1 MNQLPK
7 HKRQRLVGYDYSQS
21 GAYFVTLCTHNR
33 QNLLWN
39 HVGTGLRACPV
50 TNRPCPVMNCAD
62 VDTDCVITDCDNR
75 ADSTA
80 LPLSPIGAEVERSIR
95 FLSNQSPYITVDHYV
110 IMPNHVHMIVVI
122 QNPDDSKDADRHRG
136 LSLPDIMRRL
146 KSFTIYVVQYSRS
159 ASNSCLL
166 TEKISQ
172 IFLTCSSFNT
182 LT

>member
-7 HKRQRLVGYDYSQS
+7 RKRQRLVGYDYSQS

-50 TNRPCPVMNCAD
+50 TKRACPDA
-62 VDTDCVITDCDNR
+62 DCDNHVG
-75 ADSTA
+75 STA
-80 LPLSPIGAEVERSIR
+80 LPLSPIGVEVERSIR

-122 QNPDDSKDADRHRG
+122 QNPDDSKDAARHRG

-146 KSFTIYVVQYSRS
+146 KSFTI
-159 ASNSCLL
+159 
-166 TEKISQ
+166 
-172 IFLTCSSFNT
+172 
-182 LT
+182 

>member
-50 TNRPCPVMNCAD
+50 TKCAYPD
-62 VDTDCVITDCDNR
+62 ADCDNR
-75 ADSTA
+75 AGSTA

-122 QNPDDSKDADRHRG
+122 QNPDDSKDAARHRG

-146 KSFTIYVVQYSRS
+146 KSFTI
-159 ASNSCLL
+159 
-166 TEKISQ
+166 
-172 IFLTCSSFNT
+172 
-182 LT
+182 